1 MNVIVERVRREVRRG
16 AVVPKPA
23 STRDYVVKGWG
34 RRRGEDALI
43 YRIPNRRNPGHSYE
57 KGITESEFEEAYRHL
72 RKDGAISRKWFDRNM
87 QACAKEGSC
96 NFTTIG
102 GIFELLGIAIY
113 ERGSYVATARIR
125 IRMALP

>member
-1 MNVIVERVRREVRRG
+1 MIVERIRREVHQG

-43 YRIPNRRNPGHSYE
+43 YRIPNRRNPGRSYE

-72 RKDGAISRKWFDRNM
+72 RKDGAISRKWFDRKL
-87 QACAKEGSC
+87 QACAKEGGC
-96 NFTTIG
+96 NFTTLG
-102 GIFELLGIAIY
+102 GIFELLGITIY
-113 ERGSYVATARIR
+113 TRGMYVATGWTR
-125 IRMALP
+125 